1 MVYKVKEGRPH
12 VVDCIKNGEIK
23 MVINTVGDKVAQEDS
38 YLLRRTTLNQ
48 NIPYFTTIA
57 GARAAV
63 RAIEANLKGR
73 SGVKALQDYHR
84 QLQIG

>member
-1 MVYKVKEGRPH
+1 
-12 VVDCIKNGEIK
+12 

-48 NIPYFTTIA
+48 NTPYFTTVA

-63 RAIEANLKGR
+63 GAIEANSKGR
-73 SGVKALQDYHR
+73 SGVKALQDYHQ
-84 QLQIG
+84 QLQIRS

>member
-1 MVYKVKEGRPH
+1 MDYL
-12 VVDCIKNGEIK
+12 KNGEIQ
-23 MVINTVGDKVAQEDS
+23 MVFNTVGDKIAQEDS

-63 RAIEANLKGR
+63 RAIEAILKGR
-73 SGVKALQDYHR
+73 GGVKALQDYHR
-84 QLQIG
+84 ELQVNCQS